1 MAATAAAP
9 TATTSPQRPNTN
21 SKFTVY
27 LRSSDRS
34 GTLKVRLPKRKTA
47 QAVLRA
53 FAGAALGDASKAEGL
68 HLLHPVSGAPLA
80 PKSRIGD
87 VARDGD
93 VLDVSMRP
101 PASPHAT
108 PPRSPQRRSLAQER
122 SALRTREM
130 VRESTVAVDSMRA
143 RLSAMG
149 ILKAPRSPPQTPLDL
164 PPPSPRRPDPREP
177 PPRPRP
183 DPHAAL
189 LEPSPRPRT
198 AAPDPHAALR
208 EELAQLARTDAAAFE
223 ALVEAA
229 RREGMS

>member
-34 GTLKVRLPKRKTA
+34 GTLKVRLPKHKTA

-93 VLDVSMRP
+93 VLDVATRP
-101 PASPHAT
+101 PASPQA
-108 PPRSPQRRSLAQER
+108 PRSPPQRRSLAQER

-164 PPPSPRRPDPREP
+164 PPPSPR
-177 PPRPRP
+177 
-183 DPHAAL
+183 
-189 LEPSPRPRT
+189 PRT
-198 AAPDPHAALR
+198 AAAAPDPHAALR
-208 EELAQLARTDAAAFE
+208 DQLVHLFKEDAAAFE

-229 RREGMS
+229 RRGGMS

>member
-9 TATTSPQRPNTN
+9 TATTSPPRPTTN

-93 VLDVSMRP
+93 VLDVAARP
-101 PASPHAT
+101 PASPQAT
-108 PPRSPQRRSLAQER
+108 PPRSPPQRRSLAQER

-149 ILKAPRSPPQTPLDL
+149 ILKAPRSPPQTPLE
-164 PPPSPRRPDPREP
+164 PSPRRPDPREP
-177 PPRPRP
+177 P
-183 DPHAAL
+183 
-189 LEPSPRPRT
+189 PRPRT

-208 EELAQLARTDAAAFE
+208 EELVQLARTDAAAFE
-223 ALVEAA
+223 ALVDAA
-229 RREGMS
+229 RREGRRES

>member
-9 TATTSPQRPNTN
+9 TATTSPPRPNTN
-21 SKFTVY
+21 SKFTVF

-87 VARDGD
+87 VAREGD
-93 VLDVSMRP
+93 VLDVAARP
-101 PASPHAT
+101 PASP
-108 PPRSPQRRSLAQER
+108 RSPPQRRSLAQER

-149 ILKAPRSPPQTPLDL
+149 ILKAPRSPPQTPLEL
-164 PPPSPRRPDPREP
+164 PPPSPREP
-177 PPRPRP
+177 SPRPRP
-183 DPHAAL
+183 DPHA
-189 LEPSPRPRT
+189 S
-198 AAPDPHAALR
+198 LR
-208 EELAQLARTDAAAFE
+208 EELVRLVKEDAAAFE
-223 ALVEAA
+223 ALVDAA
-229 RREGMS
+229 RREGTGMS

>member
-93 VLDVSMRP
+93 VLDVAARP
-101 PASPHAT
+101 PASPQAT

-177 PPRPRP
+177 
-183 DPHAAL
+183 
-189 LEPSPRPRT
+189 SPRT

-208 EELAQLARTDAAAFE
+208 EQLVQLARTDAAAFE
-223 ALVEAA
+223 SLVDAA
-229 RREGMS
+229 RREGRRES

>member
-93 VLDVSMRP
+93 VLDVAARP
-101 PASPHAT
+101 PASPQAT
-108 PPRSPQRRSLAQER
+108 PPRSPPQRRSLAQER

-164 PPPSPRRPDPREP
+164 PPPSPREP

-189 LEPSPRPRT
+189 
-198 AAPDPHAALR
+198 R
-208 EELAQLARTDAAAFE
+208 EELVQLARTDVAAFE
-223 ALVEAA
+223 ALVDAA
-229 RREGMS
+229 RREGRRES

>member
-9 TATTSPQRPNTN
+9 TATTSPPRPNTN
-21 SKFTVY
+21 SKFTVF

-80 PKSRIGD
+80 PKARIGD
-87 VARDGD
+87 VARDSEI
-93 VLDVSMRP
+93 LDVAPRP
-101 PASPHAT
+101 PASPQAT

-149 ILKAPRSPPQTPLDL
+149 ILKAPRSPPQTPLEL
-164 PPPSPRRPDPREP
+164 PPPSPREP
-177 PPRPRP
+177 P
-183 DPHAAL
+183 
-189 LEPSPRPRT
+189 PRPRT
-198 AAPDPHAALR
+198 AAPDPHASLR
-208 EELAQLARTDAAAFE
+208 EELVHLFKEDAAAFE
-223 ALVEAA
+223 ALVDAA
-229 RREGMS
+229 RREGRRES

>member
-93 VLDVSMRP
+93 VLDVAARP
-101 PASPHAT
+101 PASPQAT

-149 ILKAPRSPPQTPLDL
+149 ILKAPRSPPQTPLEL
-164 PPPSPRRPDPREP
+164 PPPSPR
-177 PPRPRP
+177 
-183 DPHAAL
+183 
-189 LEPSPRPRT
+189 PRT
-198 AAPDPHAALR
+198 AAAAPDPHAALR
-208 EELAQLARTDAAAFE
+208 DQLVQLARTDAAAFE
-223 ALVEAA
+223 ALVDAA
-229 RREGMS
+229 RREGRRES